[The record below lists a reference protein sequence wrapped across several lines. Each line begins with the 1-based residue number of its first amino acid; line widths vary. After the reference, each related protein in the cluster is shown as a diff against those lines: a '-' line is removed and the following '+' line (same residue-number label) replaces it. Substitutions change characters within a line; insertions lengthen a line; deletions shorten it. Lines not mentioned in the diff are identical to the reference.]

1 MGYFKRKMKNNYL
14 EIKNVDFRIGGKTK
28 VKNAS
33 FSIENEGETLCILGP
48 SGIGKTTILRTIA
61 GLEKIEKGT
70 IHLNNKLLSSK
81 EKNIEP
87 EDRNVSLAFQD
98 NSLFP
103 HYTVEKNILIGSER
117 NKEKKKNKLSFKEI
131 IKLLDISK
139 ILKKYPHEVSAGE
152 AQRASLARSLIT
164 QPDLL
169 LLDEPLSNVDQ
180 SFKEEIQV
188 RLKKILSKL
197 KITTIIVTHDS
208 YEAFYL
214 GTKCGIIL
222 DQQLKQFDDPY
233 KVYHFPNSVEVVNF
247 LNRGILIPAKVTGEN
262 TLESWDLGTIEG
274 NFIKKYPKGS
284 NVQLLL
290 QPEDLEHDDKSNLK
304 LEVVDRKFR
313 GTNFIYTLKT
323 PSNTLIPVFVHSH
336 HIHQHEVDEKFG
348 IKRPIHIDHIVCF

>member
-1 MGYFKRKMKNNYL
+1 MSENFL
-14 EIKNVDFRIGGKTK
+14 EIKNVDFKAGGKTK
-28 VKNAS
+28 VKNVS
-33 FSIENEGETLCILGP
+33 FSVEKEGDTVCLLGP

-61 GLEKIEKGT
+61 GLEKINNGSIK
-70 IHLNNKLLSSK
+70 LNRNIISSK
-81 EKNIEP
+81 KLHVEP
-87 EDRNVSLAFQD
+87 ENRNISLAFQE

-103 HYTVEKNILIGSER
+103 HYNVEKNILIGA
-117 NKEKKKNKLSFKEI
+117 EKKSKKKKKINPKDI
-131 IKLLDISK
+131 ITFLNLKK
-139 ILKKYPHEVSAGE
+139 ILNKYPHEISAGE
-152 AQRASLARSLIT
+152 AQRSSLARSLVSN
-164 QPDLL
+164 PDLL

-188 RLKKILSKL
+188 GLKKLLSQL

-214 GTKCGIIL
+214 GSKCGIIL
-222 DQQLKQFDDPY
+222 NQQLKQFDDPY
-233 KVYHFPNSVEVVNF
+233 NVYHFPNSKEVVNF

-262 TLESWDLGTIEG
+262 SLENKDLGTIKG
-274 NFIKKYPKGS
+274 NFIKHYPKGS

-323 PSNTLIPVFVHSH
+323 SSKTLIPVFVHSH

-348 IKRPIHIDHIVCF
+348 IKRPINIDHIVCF

>member
-1 MGYFKRKMKNNYL
+1 MTNKNFF
-14 EIKNVDFRIGGKTK
+14 EIENVDFYIGGKAK
-28 VKNAS
+28 VKDVS
-33 FSIENEGETLCILGP
+33 FKIENEGDIICLLGP

-61 GLEKIEKGT
+61 GLEKIDNGSIT
-70 IHLNNKLLSSK
+70 LNGRIISSNKV
-81 EKNIEP
+81 NIEP
-87 EDRNVSLAFQD
+87 EDRNISLAFQD

-103 HYTVEKNILIGSER
+103 HYTVEKNILLGADR
-117 NKEKKKNKLSFKEI
+117 NKEKKDKKISLKQI
-131 IKLLDISK
+131 VDLLDIFH
-139 ILKKYPHEVSAGE
+139 ILNKYPHQISAGE

-188 RLKKILSKL
+188 RLKKILNQL

-247 LNRGILIPAKVTGEN
+247 LNRGILIPAKVTGKN
-262 TLESWDLGTIEG
+262 TLENWDLGTIEG
-274 NFIKKYPKGS
+274 NFIKEYPTGS

-290 QPEDLEHDDKSNLK
+290 QPEDLEHDDTSNLK

>member
-1 MGYFKRKMKNNYL
+1 MTKNFF
-14 EIKNVDFRIGGKTK
+14 EVKNVDFNVSGKTK
-28 VKNAS
+28 VKNVS
-33 FSIENEGETLCILGP
+33 FSIKNEGDVICLLGP

-61 GLEKIEKGT
+61 GLEKIDDGSIK
-70 IHLNNKLLSSK
+70 LNDKILSSK
-81 EKNIEP
+81 TINVEP
-87 EDRNVSLAFQD
+87 ENRNISLAFQD
-98 NSLFP
+98 NSLSP
-103 HYTVEKNILIGSER
+103 HYTVEKNILLGADR
-117 NKEKKKNKLSFKEI
+117 NKGKKDKKISLKEI
-131 IKLLDISK
+131 VDLLDIFH
-139 ILKKYPHEVSAGE
+139 ILNKYPHQISAGE

-188 RLKKILSKL
+188 RLKKILNKL

-214 GTKCGIIL
+214 GSKCGIIIN
-222 DQQLKQFDDPY
+222 QELKQFDDPY

-247 LNRGILIPAKVTGEN
+247 LNRGILIPAKVTGKN

-274 NFIKKYPKGS
+274 NFIKEYPEGS

-323 PSNTLIPVFVHSH
+323 NNNLLIPVFVHSH
-336 HIHQHEVDEKFG
+336 HIHQHEIDEKFG
-348 IKRPIHIDHIVCF
+348 IKRPIYIDHIVCF

>member
-1 MGYFKRKMKNNYL
+1 MKNNYF
-14 EIKNVDFRIGGKTK
+14 EIKNVDFKVGGKTK
-28 VKNAS
+28 VNNVT
-33 FSIENEGETLCILGP
+33 FSIKSEGDIICLLGP

-61 GLEKIEKGT
+61 GLEKINNGS
-70 IHLNNKLLSSK
+70 IMLNGRELSSK
-81 EKNIEP
+81 NSHIEP
-87 EDRNVSLAFQD
+87 EERNISLAFQE

-103 HYTVEKNILIGSER
+103 HYTVEKNILLAKER
-117 NKEKKKNKLSFKEI
+117 KNNKKQKISLNEI
-131 IKLLDISK
+131 VELLNIDK
-139 ILKKYPHEVSAGE
+139 ILKKYPHQISAGE
-152 AQRASLARSLIT
+152 AQRASLARSLLA

-188 RLKKILSKL
+188 QLKKILSRL

-214 GTKCGIIL
+214 GSKCGIIL
-222 DQQLKQFDDPY
+222 NEQLKQYDDPY
-233 KVYHFPNSVEVVNF
+233 NVYHFPNSVEVVNF

-262 TLESWDLGTIEG
+262 SLENKDLGTIEG
-274 NFIKKYPKGS
+274 NFIKHYPKGS
-284 NVQLLL
+284 EVKLLL
-290 QPEDLEHDDKSNLK
+290 QPEDLEHDDQSNLK

-323 PSNTLIPVFVHSH
+323 PSEMLIPVFVHSH

>member
-1 MGYFKRKMKNNYL
+1 MTKNFF
-14 EIKNVDFRIGGKTK
+14 EVKNVDFKVGGTNK
-28 VKNAS
+28 VKNVS
-33 FSIENEGETLCILGP
+33 FSIKNEGDVVCLLGP
-48 SGIGKTTILRTIA
+48 SGVGKTTILRTIA
-61 GLEKIEKGT
+61 GLEKIDNGSIE
-70 IHLNNKLLSSK
+70 LNNKMLSSK
-81 EKNIEP
+81 KINVEP
-87 EDRNVSLAFQD
+87 ENRNISLAFQE

-103 HYTVEKNILIGSER
+103 HYTVEKNILLGTER
-117 NKEKKKNKLSFKEI
+117 NINQKDKKISFKDI
-131 IKLLDISK
+131 VDLLDIFH
-139 ILKKYPHEVSAGE
+139 ILHKYPHQISAGE

-164 QPDLL
+164 KPDLL

-188 RLKKILSKL
+188 RLKKILNKL

-214 GTKCGIIL
+214 GSKCGIIIN
-222 DQQLKQFDDPY
+222 QELKQFDDPY
-233 KVYHFPNSVEVVNF
+233 NVYHLPNSIEVVNF
-247 LNRGILIPAKVTGEN
+247 LNRGILIPAEVTGEN
-262 TLESWDLGTIEG
+262 SLENEDLGTIEG
-274 NFIKKYPKGS
+274 NFIKHYPKGS
-284 NVQLLL
+284 NVKLLI

-323 PSNTLIPVFVHSH
+323 PSNMLIPVFVHSH

>member
-1 MGYFKRKMKNNYL
+1 MSENFL
-14 EIKNVDFRIGGKTK
+14 EIKNVDFKAGGKTK
-28 VKNAS
+28 VKNVS
-33 FSIENEGETLCILGP
+33 FSVEKEGDTVCLLGP

-61 GLEKIEKGT
+61 GLEKINNGSIK
-70 IHLNNKLLSSK
+70 LNHNIISSK
-81 EKNIEP
+81 KLHIEP
-87 EDRNVSLAFQD
+87 ENRNISLAFQE

-103 HYTVEKNILIGSER
+103 HYNVEKNILIGT
-117 NKEKKKNKLSFKEI
+117 EKKSKKKTKINPKDVITFLNLK
-131 IKLLDISK
+131 K
-139 ILKKYPHEVSAGE
+139 ILNKYPHEISAGE
-152 AQRASLARSLIT
+152 AQRASLARSLVSN
-164 QPDLL
+164 PDLL

-188 RLKKILSKL
+188 GLKKLLSQL

-214 GTKCGIIL
+214 GSKCGIIL
-222 DQQLKQFDDPY
+222 NQQLKQFDDPY
-233 KVYHFPNSVEVVNF
+233 NVYHFPNSKEVVNF

-262 TLESWDLGTIEG
+262 SLENKDLGTIKG
-274 NFIKKYPKGS
+274 NFIKHYPKGS

-323 PSNTLIPVFVHSH
+323 LSKTLIPVFVHSH

-348 IKRPIHIDHIVCF
+348 IKRPINIDHIVCF

>member
-1 MGYFKRKMKNNYL
+1 MKNNFL
-14 EIKNVDFRIGGKTK
+14 EIKNVDFTIGGKPK

-33 FSIENEGETLCILGP
+33 FVIENEGETLCILGP

-61 GLEKIEKGT
+61 GLEEIEKGS
-70 IHLNNKLLSSK
+70 IKLNGKLISSK
-81 EKNIEP
+81 DKHVEP
-87 EDRNVSLAFQD
+87 EYRNISLAFQD

-103 HYTVEKNILIGSER
+103 HYTVERNILLGTER
-117 NKEKKKNKLSFKEI
+117 NKTKKKKKLTFTEI
-131 IKLLDISK
+131 VDLLDISK
-139 ILKKYPHEVSAGE
+139 ILEKYPHEISAGE
-152 AQRASLARSLIT
+152 AQRASLARSLLT

-214 GTKCGIIL
+214 GHKCAIVL
-222 DQQLKQFDDPY
+222 DGQIKQFDDPY
-233 KVYHFPNSVEVVNF
+233 NVYHFPNSVEVVNF

-262 TLESWDLGTIEG
+262 SLESKDLGTING
-274 NFIKKYPKGS
+274 NFIKHYPKGS

-323 PSNTLIPVFVHSH
+323 SSDLLIPVFVHSH
-336 HIHQHEVDEKFG
+336 HEHQHEADEKFG
-348 IKRPIHIDHIVCF
+348 IKRPINIDHIVCF

>member
-1 MGYFKRKMKNNYL
+1 MKKNFL
-14 EIKNVDFRIGGKTK
+14 EIKGVDFTIGGKAK

-33 FSIENEGETLCILGP
+33 FAIENEGETLCILGP

-61 GLEKIEKGT
+61 GLEEVEKGS
-70 IHLNNKLLSSK
+70 IKLNGKLISSK
-81 EKNIEP
+81 DKHVEP

-103 HYTVEKNILIGSER
+103 HYTVEKNILLGNER
-117 NKEKKKNKLSFKEI
+117 NKKIEKKRLSFNQI
-131 IKLLDISK
+131 IDLLDISK
-139 ILKKYPHEVSAGE
+139 ILKKYPHEISAGE
-152 AQRASLARSLIT
+152 AQRASLARSLLT

-214 GTKCGIIL
+214 GNKCAIVL
-222 DQQLKQFDDPY
+222 DGQIKQFDDPY
-233 KVYHFPNSVEVVNF
+233 NVYHFPNSIEVVNF

-262 TLESWDLGTIEG
+262 SLENDDLGLIEG
-274 NFIKKYPKGS
+274 KFVKHYPKGS
-284 NVQLLL
+284 KVQLLI
-290 QPEDLEHDDKSNLK
+290 QPEDLEHDDNSNLK

-323 PSNTLIPVFVHSH
+323 LSKRFIPVLVNTH
-336 HIHQHEVDEKFG
+336 HHEIHEINDKFG
-348 IKRPIHIDHIVCF
+348 IKRPIRLEHIVCF

>member
-1 MGYFKRKMKNNYL
+1 MNKNFF
-14 EIKNVDFRIGGKTK
+14 EVKNVDFKVGGKTK
-28 VKNAS
+28 IKNVS
-33 FSIENEGETLCILGP
+33 FSIENEGDIICLLGP
-48 SGIGKTTILRTIA
+48 SGIGKTTVLRTIA
-61 GLEKIEKGT
+61 GLEKI
-70 IHLNNKLLSSK
+70 NNGSIEIAGKVLSSK
-81 EKNIEP
+81 NINIEP
-87 EDRNVSLAFQD
+87 ENRNISLAFQD

-103 HYTVEKNILIGSER
+103 HYTVEKNILLGAER
-117 NKEKKKNKLSFKEI
+117 NKEKKNKKISFKKIVE
-131 IKLLDISK
+131 LLGISK
-139 ILKKYPHEVSAGE
+139 ILNKYPHQISAGE

-188 RLKKILSKL
+188 QLKQILNNC

-214 GTKCGIIL
+214 GSKCGIIL
-222 DQQLKQFDDPY
+222 DQELKQFDDPY
-233 KVYHFPNSVEVVNF
+233 NVYHFPNSVEVVNF

-262 TLESWDLGTIEG
+262 SLENEDLGTIKG
-274 NFIKKYPKGS
+274 NFIKHYPKGS
-284 NVQLLL
+284 DVKLLL
-290 QPEDLEHDDKSNLK
+290 QPEDLEHDDRSNLK

-323 PSNTLIPVFVHSH
+323 TSNRLIPVFVHSH
-336 HIHQHEVDEKFG
+336 HIHQHEVEEKFG

>member
-1 MGYFKRKMKNNYL
+1 MNKNFF
-14 EIKNVDFRIGGKTK
+14 EINNVDFSVGGKTK
-28 VKNAS
+28 VKNLS
-33 FSIENEGETLCILGP
+33 FSIENEGDVICLLGP

-61 GLEKIEKGT
+61 GLEKINVGSIILNGKT
-70 IHLNNKLLSSK
+70 ISSK
-81 EKNIEP
+81 KINIEP
-87 EDRNVSLAFQD
+87 EDRNISLAFQD

-103 HYTVEKNILIGSER
+103 HYTVEKNILLGAE
-117 NKEKKKNKLSFKEI
+117 KNKGKKQKKITLKEI
-131 IKLLDISK
+131 VDLLDIFH
-139 ILKKYPHEVSAGE
+139 ILNKYPHEISAGE
-152 AQRASLARSLIT
+152 AQRASLARSLIM

-188 RLKKILSKL
+188 RLKKVLNKL

-214 GTKCGIIL
+214 GSKCGIIL
-222 DQQLKQFDDPY
+222 NQELKQFDDPY
-233 KVYHFPNSVEVVNF
+233 KVYHLPNSIEVVNF
-247 LNRGILIPAKVTGEN
+247 LNRGILIPAKVTGKN
-262 TLESWDLGTIEG
+262 TLENWDLGTIEG
-274 NFIKKYPKGS
+274 NFIKEYPKGS
-284 NVQLLL
+284 NVQLLI
-290 QPEDLEHDDKSNLK
+290 QPEDLEHDDTSNLK

>member
-1 MGYFKRKMKNNYL
+1 MINKNFF
-14 EIKNVDFRIGGKTK
+14 EIKDVDFYAGGKPK
-28 VKNAS
+28 VKNVS
-33 FSIENEGETLCILGP
+33 FSIENEGDIICLLGP

-61 GLEKIEKGT
+61 GLEKINNGS
-70 IHLNNKLLSSK
+70 INLNGNLISSK
-81 EKNIEP
+81 KINVEP
-87 EDRNVSLAFQD
+87 EDRNISLAFQD

-103 HYTVEKNILIGSER
+103 HYTVEKNILLGAER
-117 NKEKKKNKLSFKEI
+117 NKEKKDKKLGLKEI
-131 IKLLDISK
+131 VDLLDIFH
-139 ILKKYPHEVSAGE
+139 ILNKYPHQISAGE

-188 RLKKILSKL
+188 RLKKILNKL

-222 DQQLKQFDDPY
+222 DQELKQFDDPY

-247 LNRGILIPAKVTGEN
+247 LNRGILIPAKVTGKN
-262 TLESWDLGTIEG
+262 TLENWDLGTIEG
-274 NFIKKYPKGS
+274 NFIKEYPKGS